1 MARNA
6 IRSAEGIARMRLSA
20 LSLLSALKSGIVSV
34 FLVAGALS
42 LVLAAGCSASSPSNS
57 TTSSPSP
64 SVAISTPVL
73 TATASPVPSPS
84 RAVTSTPAPT
94 PAPSPEEFRTF
105 VGSSAPDFSFKLFQ
119 GEETLGGSE
128 LSLSDVAG
136 QPIILNFWAR
146 FCGPC
151 WSEMPELQ
159 DFYEEQQGR
168 LRLLGV
174 DVGQFTGLGSPKDAG
189 KLLDALGIT
198 YPAGYTDDAEVVS
211 NYRIRA
217 MPTTV
222 FIDSKG
228 VVFQTWTGAIN
239 RRQLEAI
246 VDDMLAE
253 E

>member
-1 MARNA
+1 
-6 IRSAEGIARMRLSA
+6 MRLSA
-20 LSLLSALKSGIVSV
+20 LSLLSVLESGIVNV
-34 FLVAGALS
+34 FLVAGVLS
-42 LVLAAGCSASSPSNS
+42 SVLAAGCSASYPSDSTATSP
-57 TTSSPSP
+57 PP
-64 SVAISTPVL
+64 SVAISTAVL
-73 TATASPVPSPS
+73 TATLVPSPS

-94 PAPSPEEFRTF
+94 PAPSAEEFRTF
-105 VGSSAPDFSFKLFQ
+105 VGSIAPDFSFKLFQ

-136 QPIILNFWAR
+136 QPIVLNFWAR

-168 LRLLGV
+168 LRLLGI

-198 YPAGYTDDAEVVS
+198 YPAGYTDDADVVS

-217 MPTTV
+217 MPTTI

-239 RRQLEAI
+239 RQQLEAI

>member
-1 MARNA
+1 
-6 IRSAEGIARMRLSA
+6 MRLSA
-20 LSLLSALKSGIVSV
+20 LSLLSVLKSGIVSV
-34 FLVAGALS
+34 FLVAGVLS
-42 LVLAAGCSASSPSNS
+42 SVLAAGCSASSSSDS
-57 TTSSPSP
+57 TATLPSP
-64 SVAISTPVL
+64 SVAISTAVL
-73 TATASPVPSPS
+73 TATPVPSPS
-84 RAVTSTPAPT
+84 RAVTSLPAPT
-94 PAPSPEEFRTF
+94 PAPTPEELRTF
-105 VGSSAPDFSFKLFQ
+105 VGSTAPDFSFKLFQ

-136 QPIILNFWAR
+136 QPIVLNFWAR

-159 DFYEEQQGR
+159 DFYEEQHGR
-168 LRLLGV
+168 LRLLGI

-198 YPAGYTDDAEVVS
+198 YPAGYTDDADVVS

-217 MPTTV
+217 MPTTI

-239 RRQLEAI
+239 RQQLEAI

>member
-1 MARNA
+1 
-6 IRSAEGIARMRLSA
+6 MRLSA
-20 LSLLSALKSGIVSV
+20 LSLLSVLKSGIVSV
-34 FLVAGALS
+34 FLVAGVLS
-42 LVLAAGCSASSPSNS
+42 SVLAAGCSASSSSDS
-57 TTSSPSP
+57 TATLPSP
-64 SVAISTPVL
+64 SVAISTAVL
-73 TATASPVPSPS
+73 TATPVPSPS

-94 PAPSPEEFRTF
+94 PAPSAEELRTL
-105 VGSSAPDFSFKLFQ
+105 VGSIAPDFSFKLFQ

-136 QPIILNFWAR
+136 QPIVLNFWAR

-159 DFYEEQQGR
+159 DFYEEQQGQ

-198 YPAGYTDDAEVVS
+198 YPAGYTDDAKVVS

-217 MPTTV
+217 MPTTI

>member
-1 MARNA
+1 
-6 IRSAEGIARMRLSA
+6 MRLSA
-20 LSLLSALKSGIVSV
+20 LSLLSVLESGIVNV
-34 FLVAGALS
+34 FLVAGVLS
-42 LVLAAGCSASSPSNS
+42 SVLAAGCSASSPSDS
-57 TTSSPSP
+57 TVTSPPP
-64 SVAISTPVL
+64 SVAISTAVL
-73 TATASPVPSPS
+73 TATLVPSPS

-94 PAPSPEEFRTF
+94 PAPSAEEFRTF
-105 VGSSAPDFSFKLFQ
+105 VGSIAPDFSFKLFQ

-136 QPIILNFWAR
+136 QPIVLNFWAR

-168 LRLLGV
+168 LRLLGI
-174 DVGQFTGLGSPKDAG
+174 DVGQFTDLGSPKDAG

-198 YPAGYTDDAEVVS
+198 YPAGYTDDADVVS

-217 MPTTV
+217 MPTTI

-239 RRQLEAI
+239 RQQLEAI